1 MIWPKGR
8 ASATAHCAG
17 SSGCG
22 ALDPGQ
28 IIFALLTGNE
38 VLGDHSKSGDWGEGH
53 HRFCRTCGTVT
64 HSHGSIE
71 AMGGPFLTVQVSTL
85 DNLPVEE
92 LLAAPVHYMDGRHDD
107 WGNAPA
113 EVRHL

>member
-1 MIWPKGR
+1 
-8 ASATAHCAG
+8 
-17 SSGCG
+17 
-22 ALDPGQ
+22 
-28 IIFALLTGNE
+28 
-38 VLGDHSKSGDWGEGH
+38 
-53 HRFCRTCGTVT
+53 
-64 HSHGSIE
+64 
-71 AMGGPFLTVQVSTL
+71 MGGPFLTVQVSTL